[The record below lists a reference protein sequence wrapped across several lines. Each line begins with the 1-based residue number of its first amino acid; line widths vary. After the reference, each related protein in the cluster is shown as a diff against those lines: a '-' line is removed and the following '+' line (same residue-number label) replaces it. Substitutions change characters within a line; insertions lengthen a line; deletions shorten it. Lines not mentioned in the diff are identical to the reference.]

1 MSRTRPQFHGVQ
13 QAHSQPNSRQGVL
26 GDFPVEL
33 RNVSFR
39 KGPPNLPDQLPNFA
53 SRRVVRPPTGARK
66 ETPRHGNQKSPAH
79 WRKYVRWGFKGL
91 AVGMGAV
98 LAVTGISVFQ
108 LSNTLKENNIQLI
121 DAEGNAFAQPGV
133 EDLNGPINLLLVG
146 SDTRAGQGAGFGNE
160 ESELA
165 DVIMLL
171 HISADKKNAVALSFP
186 RDLLVP
192 IPACPNPEGG
202 AFSAMSRQQI
212 NSSIAYGGPVCTLL
226 TVQALTGV
234 RIPYL
239 GVIDFRGVI
248 EMSNAIGGVEVCVA
262 NPIDDPKSKLKLDAG
277 VHTLQ
282 GREALA
288 FLRTRYGVGD
298 GSDLARISNQ
308 QVFLTSLLRKV
319 KNEGVL
325 NNPIYMYSLANA
337 AARNMKLSDSMTD
350 LGTMV
355 ALAGA
360 LRDVDLDKMTFLQVP
375 SRGGLSGSEAGRV
388 EPIYEQAQLIF
399 DRIANDQPVLIKKA
413 NTGFGATLKEPDVPE
428 TETGEGTEADEDVL
442 PEWARGT
449 NAATELCSD

>member
-1 MSRTRPQFHGVQ
+1 
-13 QAHSQPNSRQGVL
+13 
-26 GDFPVEL
+26 
-33 RNVSFR
+33 
-39 KGPPNLPDQLPNFA
+39 
-53 SRRVVRPPTGARK
+53 
-66 ETPRHGNQKSPAH
+66 
-79 WRKYVRWGFKGL
+79 
-91 AVGMGAV
+91 
-98 LAVTGISVFQ
+98 
-108 LSNTLKENNIQLI
+108 LI
-121 DAEGNAFAQPGV
+121 DAEGNAFAQPSI

-146 SDTRAGQGAGFGNE
+146 SDTRQGQGKGFGNE

-171 HISADKKNAVALSFP
+171 HISGDRKNAVALSFP

-202 AFSAMSRQQI
+202 SFSAMSRQQI

-226 TVQALTGV
+226 TIQALTGV
-234 RIPYL
+234 KIPYL

-262 NPIDDPKSKLKLDAG
+262 NPIDDPLSKLKLDAG

-288 FLRTRYGVGD
+288 FLRTRYGIGD

-360 LRDVDLDKMTFLQVP
+360 LRTVDLDKMTFLQVP

-388 EPIYEQAQLIF
+388 EPIYDQAQLIF
-399 DRIANDQPVLIKKA
+399 DRIAKDQPVIIKKA
-413 NTGFGATLKEPDVPE
+413 NTGFGATPKESDAPDS
-428 TETGEGTEADEDVL
+428 ETGESTEPDGDVL

>member
-1 MSRTRPQFHGVQ
+1 LS
-13 QAHSQPNSRQGVL
+13 
-26 GDFPVEL
+26 
-33 RNVSFR
+33 
-39 KGPPNLPDQLPNFA
+39 DQLPNFA
-53 SRRVVRPPTGARK
+53 TRRVVRPPTGPK
-66 ETPRHGNQKSPAH
+66 KQTPRHGNQKSPAA

-91 AVGMGAV
+91 AVGTGAV

-146 SDTRAGQGAGFGNE
+146 SDTRQGQGKGFGNE

-171 HISADKKNAVALSFP
+171 HISADRKNAVALSFP

-226 TVQALTGV
+226 TIQALTGV
-234 RIPYL
+234 KIPYL

-262 NPIDDPKSKLKLDAG
+262 NPIDDPKAKLKLDAG

-360 LRDVDLDKMTFLQVP
+360 LRNVDLDKMTFLQVP

-388 EPIYEQAQLIF
+388 EPIYDQAQLIF

-413 NTGFGATLKEPDVPE
+413 NTGFGATPKESDPPDS
-428 TETGEGTEADEDVL
+428 ETGESVEPDDDVL

>member
-1 MSRTRPQFHGVQ
+1 MS
-13 QAHSQPNSRQGVL
+13 
-26 GDFPVEL
+26 
-33 RNVSFR
+33 
-39 KGPPNLPDQLPNFA
+39 DQLPNFA
-53 SRRVVRPPTGARK
+53 TRRVVRPPSGPRK
-66 ETPRHGNQKSPAH
+66 EIPRHGNQKSPAP

-91 AVGMGAV
+91 AVGMGAL

-121 DAEGNAFAQPGV
+121 DAEGNAFAQPSV
-133 EDLNGPINLLLVG
+133 EDLNGPVNILLVG
-146 SDTRAGQGAGFGNE
+146 SDTRQGQGKGFGNE

-171 HISADKKNAVALSFP
+171 HISEDRKNAVALSFP

-192 IPACPNPEGG
+192 IPACPDPEGG
-202 AFSAMSRQQI
+202 SFSAMSRQQI

-226 TVQALTGV
+226 TIQNLTGV
-234 RIPYL
+234 KIPYL
-239 GVIDFRGVI
+239 AMIDFRGVI

-262 NPIDDPKSKLKLDAG
+262 NAIDDPQSKLQLEAG

-282 GREALA
+282 GRQALA

-360 LRDVDLDKMTFLQVP
+360 LRNVDLDKMTFLQVP

-388 EPIYEQAQLIF
+388 EPIYDQAQLIF

-413 NTGFGATLKEPDVPE
+413 NTGFGATVKETPATESEASVDVTNE
-428 TETGEGTEADEDVL
+428 KDVL

>member
-1 MSRTRPQFHGVQ
+1 MS
-13 QAHSQPNSRQGVL
+13 
-26 GDFPVEL
+26 
-33 RNVSFR
+33 
-39 KGPPNLPDQLPNFA
+39 DQLPNFA
-53 SRRVVRPPTGARK
+53 TRRVVRPPTGPRK
-66 ETPRHGNQKSPAH
+66 EIPRHGNQKPPAP

-91 AVGMGAV
+91 AVGMGAL

-108 LSNTLKENNIQLI
+108 LSNTLKENNITLV
-121 DAEGNAFAQPGV
+121 DAEGNAFAQPSV
-133 EDLNGPINLLLVG
+133 EDLNGPINMLLVG
-146 SDTRAGQGAGFGNE
+146 SDTRKGQGKGYGSDT
-160 ESELA
+160 SELA

-171 HISADKKNAVALSFP
+171 HISADRKNAVALSFP

-192 IPACPNPEGG
+192 IPACPDPAGG
-202 AFSAMSRQQI
+202 SFSPMSRQQI

-226 TVQALTGV
+226 TIQAMTGV
-234 RIPYL
+234 KIPYL
-239 GVIDFRGVI
+239 AMIDFRGVI

-262 NPIDDPKSKLKLDAG
+262 SPIDDTYSKLQLEAG
-277 VHTLQ
+277 LHTLQ
-282 GREALA
+282 GKEALA
-288 FLRTRYGVGD
+288 FLRTRHGVGD

-325 NNPIYMYSLANA
+325 SNPIYLYSLANA

-360 LRDVDLDKMTFLQVP
+360 LRNVDLDKMTFLQVP

-388 EPIYEQAQLIF
+388 EPIYDQAQLIF
-399 DRIANDQPVLIKKA
+399 DRLANDEPVVIKKA
-413 NTGFGATLKEPDVPE
+413 NTGYGASVKETDAPATDTT
-428 TETGEGTEADEDVL
+428 TESGSGEDVL

-449 NAATELCSD
+449 NAATETCSD

>member
-1 MSRTRPQFHGVQ
+1 
-13 QAHSQPNSRQGVL
+13 
-26 GDFPVEL
+26 
-33 RNVSFR
+33 
-39 KGPPNLPDQLPNFA
+39 
-53 SRRVVRPPTGARK
+53 
-66 ETPRHGNQKSPAH
+66 
-79 WRKYVRWGFKGL
+79 
-91 AVGMGAV
+91 MGAL

-108 LSNTLKENNIQLI
+108 LSNTLKENNIKLV
-121 DAEGNAFAQPGV
+121 DSEGNAFRQPTV
-133 EDLNGPINLLLVG
+133 EDLSGPINMLLVG
-146 SDTRAGQGAGFGNE
+146 TDTRAGQGKGYGDDT
-160 ESELA
+160 SELA

-171 HISADKKNAVALSFP
+171 HISEDRKNAVALSFP

-192 IPACPNPEGG
+192 IPSCPDPDGG
-202 AFSAMSRQQI
+202 SFSAMSRQQI

-234 RIPYL
+234 EIPYL
-239 GVIDFRGVI
+239 AMIDFKGVI
-248 EMSNAIGGVEVCVA
+248 EMSNAIGGVTVCVA
-262 NPIDDPKSKLKLDAG
+262 SGIDDPKSKLKLSPG
-277 VHTLQ
+277 NHTLQ
-282 GREALA
+282 GKEALA

-325 NNPIYMYSLANA
+325 NNPIYLYSLANA
-337 AARNMKLSDSMTD
+337 AARNMKLSESMTD

-388 EPIYEQAQLIF
+388 EPIYEQANIIF
-399 DRIANDQPVLIKKA
+399 NKIAKDQPVLIAKP
-413 NTGFGATLKEPDVPE
+413 NTGSGASAKESPSPSASPSPGSEDETLPD
-428 TETGEGTEADEDVL
+428 
-442 PEWARGT
+442 WARGT

>member
-1 MSRTRPQFHGVQ
+1 
-13 QAHSQPNSRQGVL
+13 
-26 GDFPVEL
+26 
-33 RNVSFR
+33 
-39 KGPPNLPDQLPNFA
+39 
-53 SRRVVRPPTGARK
+53 
-66 ETPRHGNQKSPAH
+66 
-79 WRKYVRWGFKGL
+79 
-91 AVGMGAV
+91 MGAV

-108 LSNTLKENNIQLI
+108 LSNTLKENNLQLI
-121 DAEGNAFAQPGV
+121 DAEGNPFAQPGV

-146 SDTRAGQGAGFGNE
+146 SDTRQGQGSGFGNE

-171 HISADKKNAVALSFP
+171 HISADRKNAVALSFP

-192 IPACPNPEGG
+192 IPACPKPEGG

-226 TVQALTGV
+226 TIQSLTGV
-234 RIPYL
+234 KIPYL

-262 NPIDDPKSKLKLDAG
+262 NPIDDPKAKLKLDAG

-288 FLRTRYGVGD
+288 FLRTRYGIGD

-388 EPIYEQAQLIF
+388 EPIYDQAQLIF

-413 NTGFGATLKEPDVPE
+413 NTGFGATPKESDAPGAE
-428 TETGEGTEADEDVL
+428 TSESADPDEDVL

-449 NAATELCSD
+449 NAATVLCSD

>member
-1 MSRTRPQFHGVQ
+1 
-13 QAHSQPNSRQGVL
+13 
-26 GDFPVEL
+26 
-33 RNVSFR
+33 
-39 KGPPNLPDQLPNFA
+39 
-53 SRRVVRPPTGARK
+53 
-66 ETPRHGNQKSPAH
+66 
-79 WRKYVRWGFKGL
+79 
-91 AVGMGAV
+91 
-98 LAVTGISVFQ
+98 
-108 LSNTLKENNIQLI
+108 
-121 DAEGNAFAQPGV
+121 
-133 EDLNGPINLLLVG
+133 
-146 SDTRAGQGAGFGNE
+146 
-160 ESELA
+160 
-165 DVIMLL
+165 MLL
-171 HISADKKNAVALSFP
+171 HISEDRKNAVALSFP

-192 IPACPNPEGG
+192 IPSCPDPEGG
-202 AFSAMSRQQI
+202 SFSAMSRQQI

-226 TVQALTGV
+226 TIQNLTGV
-234 RIPYL
+234 KIPYL
-239 GVIDFRGVI
+239 AMIDFRGVI

-277 VHTLQ
+277 IHTLQ

-360 LRDVDLDKMTFLQVP
+360 LRNVDLDKMTFLQVP

-388 EPIYEQAQLIF
+388 EPIYDQAQLIF
-399 DRIANDQPVLIKKA
+399 DRIANDQPVVIKKA
-413 NTGFGATLKEPDVPE
+413 NTGFGATVKETPTSE
-428 TETGEGTEADEDVL
+428 SEASAEATNEEDVL
-442 PEWARGT
+442 PEWARGA

>member
-1 MSRTRPQFHGVQ
+1 M
-13 QAHSQPNSRQGVL
+13 
-26 GDFPVEL
+26 
-33 RNVSFR
+33 
-39 KGPPNLPDQLPNFA
+39 GP
-53 SRRVVRPPTGARK
+53 RK
-66 ETPRHGNQKSPAH
+66 ETPRHGNQKSPAP

-91 AVGMGAV
+91 AVGMGAL
-98 LAVTGISVFQ
+98 LAVAGISVFQ

-121 DAEGNAFAQPGV
+121 DAEGNAFAQPSV
-133 EDLNGPINLLLVG
+133 EDLNGPINVLLVG
-146 SDTRAGQGAGFGNE
+146 SDTRQGQGKGYGDE

-171 HISADKKNAVALSFP
+171 HISGDRKNAVALSFP

-192 IPACPNPEGG
+192 IPACPDPEGG
-202 AFSAMSRQQI
+202 SFSAMSRQQI

-234 RIPYL
+234 KIPYL

-262 NPIDDPKSKLKLDAG
+262 NDIDDPNAKLKLEAG
-277 VHTLQ
+277 IHTLQ

-355 ALAGA
+355 ALGGA
-360 LRDVDLDKMTFLQVP
+360 LRNVDLDKMTFLQVP
-375 SRGGLSGSEAGRV
+375 SRGGLLGSEAGRV

-399 DRIANDQPVLIKKA
+399 DRIANDQPVVIKKA
-413 NTGFGATLKEPDVPE
+413 NTGYGASVKESPTPE
-428 TETGEGTEADEDVL
+428 PEESTANQVQEDVL

>member
-1 MSRTRPQFHGVQ
+1 MS
-13 QAHSQPNSRQGVL
+13 N
-26 GDFPVEL
+26 
-33 RNVSFR
+33 
-39 KGPPNLPDQLPNFA
+39 QLPNFA
-53 SRRVVRPPTGARK
+53 TRRVVRPTKGPGR
-66 ETPRHGNQKSPAH
+66 ETPRHGNQKSPAP
-79 WRKYVRWGFKGL
+79 WRKYIRWGFKGL
-91 AVGMGAV
+91 AVGMGSL
-98 LAVTGISVFQ
+98 LAVAGISVFQ
-108 LSNTLKENNIQLI
+108 LSNTLKESSIQLV
-121 DAEGNAFAQPGV
+121 DAEGNVFAQPSV
-133 EDLNGPINLLLVG
+133 EDLNGPLNILLVG
-146 SDTRAGQGAGFGNE
+146 SDTRKGQGKGFGNE

-171 HISADKKNAVALSFP
+171 HISADRKNAVALSFP

-192 IPACPNPEGG
+192 IPSCPDPEGG
-202 AFSAMSRQQI
+202 SFSAMSRQQI

-226 TVQALTGV
+226 TVQNLTGLT
-234 RIPYL
+234 IPYL
-239 GVIDFRGVI
+239 AMIDFRGVI

-262 NPIDDPKSKLKLDAG
+262 KPIDDPQSKLQLEAG
-277 VHTLQ
+277 MHTLQ

-288 FLRTRYGVGD
+288 FLRTRYGIGD

-360 LRDVDLDKMTFLQVP
+360 LRNVDLDRVTFLQVP

-388 EPIYEQAQLIF
+388 EPIYDQAKLIF
-399 DRIANDQPVLIKKA
+399 DRLANDEPVVIVKA
-413 NTGFGATLKEPDVPE
+413 NTGFGASVKVGDTSE
-428 TETGEGTEADEDVL
+428 TDSEDSKNVL

>member
-1 MSRTRPQFHGVQ
+1 M
-13 QAHSQPNSRQGVL
+13 
-26 GDFPVEL
+26 
-33 RNVSFR
+33 
-39 KGPPNLPDQLPNFA
+39 
-53 SRRVVRPPTGARK
+53 
-66 ETPRHGNQKSPAH
+66 
-79 WRKYVRWGFKGL
+79 
-91 AVGMGAV
+91 GMGAV
-98 LAVTGISVFQ
+98 LAVSGISVFQ

-121 DAEGNAFAQPGV
+121 DAEGNAFAQPSI
-133 EDLNGPINLLLVG
+133 EDLNGPINMLLVG
-146 SDTRAGQGAGFGNE
+146 SDTRQGQGKGFGNE

-165 DVIMLL
+165 DVIILL
-171 HISADKKNAVALSFP
+171 HISGDRKNAVALSFP

-202 AFSAMSRQQI
+202 SFSAMSRQQI

-226 TVQALTGV
+226 TIQALTGV
-234 RIPYL
+234 NIPYL
-239 GVIDFRGVI
+239 ALIDFRGVI

-277 VHTLQ
+277 IHTLQ
-282 GREALA
+282 GRDALA

-360 LRDVDLDKMTFLQVP
+360 LRTVDLDKMTFLQVP

-388 EPIYEQAQLIF
+388 EPIYDQAQLIF
-399 DRIANDQPVLIKKA
+399 DRIANDEPVIIKKA
-413 NTGFGATLKEPDVPE
+413 NTGFGASVKDPE
-428 TETGEGTEADEDVL
+428 STDGTANSSADEANGTEEDVL